1 MIIAIKAKQ
10 PNIIQKKFNC
20 QYFLGKSLL
29 FFKHFL
35 AIFFILICIQ
45 KTVSQQKIT
54 KIYNII
60 AKKSQPSVIKQTS
73 IYQS

>member
-29 FFKHFL
+29 FFM
-35 AIFFILICIQ
+35 IFFSNIFHFNLYP
-45 KTVSQQKIT
+45 KNSKPT
-54 KIYNII
+54 KNNKNI
-60 AKKSQPSVIKQTS
+60 
-73 IYQS
+73 

>member
-29 FFKHFL
+29 FFM
-35 AIFFILICIQ
+35 IFFSNIFHFNLYP
-45 KTVSQQKIT
+45 KSSKPT
-54 KIYNII
+54 KNNKNIYII
-60 AKKSQPSVIKQTS
+60 AKKSQPSVIR
-73 IYQS
+73 